1 MKQTPTFYPSA
12 EQYFVRQVSEIRPI
26 FQGDLFA
33 GVFGA
38 FWAHPVAVAARRAG
52 APAPHTQ
59 LQFPKTTDLLNDVY
73 LDGTYGLLLPHP
85 CDFAEDGK
93 GAVQPQ
99 RLIAPVFP
107 ASRTKVPLKQLRSGS
122 VGNLIWI
129 PSWSSV
135 ITEQDWYADLRYCT
149 SVDAA
154 FLARGNRLAAMSPGS
169 WLALN
174 DKLTRYF
181 TGIAMDRA
189 RFVIQR
195 SDLHPDCPTA
205 TEELPA

>member
-1 MKQTPTFYPSA
+1 VKQTPTFYPSA

-33 GVFGA
+33 GVF
-38 FWAHPVAVAARRAG
+38 RAKDSG
-52 APAPHTQ
+52 
-59 LQFPKTTDLLNDVY
+59 Y
-73 LDGTYGLLLPHP
+73 GTYGLLLPHP

-93 GAVQPQ
+93 GSQQPQ
-99 RLIAPVFP
+99 RLIAPVYP

-129 PSWSSV
+129 PNWSSA
-135 ITEQDWYADLRYCT
+135 IAEPDWYADLRYCT

>member
-1 MKQTPTFYPSA
+1 MTQTPTFYPSA
-12 EQYFVRQVSEIRPI
+12 EHYFVRQVSEIRPI

-52 APAPHTQ
+52 APAP
-59 LQFPKTTDLLNDVY
+59 
-73 LDGTYGLLLPHP
+73 YGLLLPHP
-85 CDFAEDGK
+85 CDFADDGK

-107 ASRTKVPLKQLRSGS
+107 ASRTKVQLKQLRSGS
-122 VGNLIWI
+122 VGHLIWI
-129 PSWSSV
+129 PSWSSA
-135 ITEQDWYADLRYCT
+135 ITEPDWYADLRYCT

-181 TGIAMDRA
+181 TGIAIDRP

-195 SDLHPDCPTA
+195 SDLHPDCPT
-205 TEELPA
+205 THDESPV

>member
-1 MKQTPTFYPSA
+1 MTPTPTFYPSA

-26 FQGDLFA
+26 FQGELFA
-33 GVFGA
+33 GGF
-38 FWAHPVAVAARRAG
+38 RA
-52 APAPHTQ
+52 
-59 LQFPKTTDLLNDVY
+59 NDSG
-73 LDGTYGLLLPHP
+73 DGTYGLLLPHP

-129 PSWSSV
+129 PNWSSA

-149 SVDAA
+149 SVDVA
-154 FLARGNRLAAMSPGS
+154 FLARSNRLAAMSPGR

-181 TGIAMDRA
+181 TGIAIDRP

-205 TEELPA
+205 TEESPA

>member
-1 MKQTPTFYPSA
+1 MTQTPTFSPSA
-12 EQYFVRQVSEIRPI
+12 AHYFVRQVSEIRPI

-38 FWAHPVAVAARRAG
+38 
-52 APAPHTQ
+52 
-59 LQFPKTTDLLNDVY
+59 NDSG
-73 LDGTYGLLLPHP
+73 DGTYGLLLPHP
-85 CDFAEDGK
+85 CDFADDGK

-107 ASRTKVPLKQLRSGS
+107 ASRTKVQLKQLRSGS
-122 VGNLIWI
+122 VGHLIWI
-129 PSWSSV
+129 PSWSSA
-135 ITEQDWYADLRYCT
+135 ITEPDWYADLRYCT

-181 TGIAMDRA
+181 TGIAIDRP

-195 SDLHPDCPTA
+195 SDLHPDCPT
-205 TEELPA
+205 THDESPV

>member
-1 MKQTPTFYPSA
+1 MTNAPTFYPNA
-12 EQYFVRQVSEIRPI
+12 EQYFVPTMNASRPI

-38 FWAHPVAVAARRAG
+38 FWAHPVAVAARRALVRS
-52 APAPHTQ
+52 PHEP
-59 LQFPKTTDLLNDVY
+59 FPFPSTTDLLNDVY
-73 LDGTYGLLLPHP
+73 LDGTHGLLLPHP

-93 GAVQPQ
+93 GSTQLQ
-99 RLIAPVFP
+99 RLVAPVFP

-122 VGNLIWI
+122 VGHLIWL
-129 PSWSSV
+129 PKWGPV
-135 ITEQDWYADLRYCT
+135 ITESDWYADLRLCT
-149 SVDAA
+149 SIDAA
-154 FLARGNRLAAMSPGS
+154 FLAHGNRLAAMSPGS

-181 TGIAMDRA
+181 TGIAIDRT

-195 SDLHPDCPTA
+195 SDLHPDCPT
-205 TEELPA
+205 TPAGAGV

>member
-1 MKQTPTFYPSA
+1 MTQTPTFYPSA
-12 EQYFVRQVSEIRPI
+12 EHYFVRQVSEIRPI
-26 FQGDLFA
+26 FQGDLFT

-38 FWAHPVAVAARRAG
+38 
-52 APAPHTQ
+52 
-59 LQFPKTTDLLNDVY
+59 NDSG
-73 LDGTYGLLLPHP
+73 DGTYGLLLPHP
-85 CDFAEDGK
+85 CDFADDGK

-107 ASRTKVPLKQLRSGS
+107 ASRTKVQLKQLRSGS
-122 VGNLIWI
+122 VGHLIWI
-129 PSWSSV
+129 PSWSSA
-135 ITEQDWYADLRYCT
+135 ITEPDWYADLRYCT

-181 TGIAMDRA
+181 TGIAIDRP

-195 SDLHPDCPTA
+195 SDLHPDCPT
-205 TEELPA
+205 THDESPV

>member
-1 MKQTPTFYPSA
+1 MNAS
-12 EQYFVRQVSEIRPI
+12 RPI

-33 GVFGA
+33 GVFGV

-52 APAPHTQ
+52 
-59 LQFPKTTDLLNDVY
+59 LRFPQEPLPFPSTTDLLNDVY
-73 LDGTYGLLLPHP
+73 LDGTFGLLLPHP

-99 RLIAPVFP
+99 RLVAPVFP

-122 VGNLIWI
+122 VGHLIWL
-129 PSWSSV
+129 PKWSPA
-135 ITEQDWYADLRYCT
+135 ITEPDWCADLRLCT
-149 SVDAA
+149 SIDAA
-154 FLARGNRLAAMSPGS
+154 FLAHSNRLASMSPGS

-181 TGIAMDRA
+181 TGIAVDRT

-195 SDLHPDCPTA
+195 SDLHPDCPPT
-205 TEELPA
+205 PAGAGV

>member
-1 MKQTPTFYPSA
+1 MQTSTFYPSA

-33 GVFGA
+33 GVF
-38 FWAHPVAVAARRAG
+38 RA
-52 APAPHTQ
+52 
-59 LQFPKTTDLLNDVY
+59 NDSG
-73 LDGTYGLLLPHP
+73 DGTYGLLLPHP

-93 GAVQPQ
+93 GPTQPQ
-99 RLIAPVFP
+99 RLIAPVLP

-122 VGNLIWI
+122 VGNLIWV
-129 PSWSSV
+129 PSWSSA
-135 ITEQDWYADLRYCT
+135 ITEPDWYADLRYCT
-149 SVDAA
+149 SIDAA
-154 FLARGNRLAAMSPGS
+154 FLARSNRLAAMSPGS

-205 TEELPA
+205 PEESPI

>member
-1 MKQTPTFYPSA
+1 MRQTPTFYPSA

-33 GVFGA
+33 GVF
-38 FWAHPVAVAARRAG
+38 RA
-52 APAPHTQ
+52 
-59 LQFPKTTDLLNDVY
+59 NDSG
-73 LDGTYGLLLPHP
+73 DGTYGLLLPHP

-93 GAVQPQ
+93 GSQQPQ
-99 RLIAPVFP
+99 RLISPVFS

-129 PSWSSV
+129 PSWSSA
-135 ITEQDWYADLRYCT
+135 ITEPDWYADLRYCT

-205 TEELPA
+205 HEESPI

>member
-1 MKQTPTFYPSA
+1 MTQTPTFYPSA
-12 EQYFVRQVSEIRPI
+12 EHYFVRQVSEIRPI

-38 FWAHPVAVAARRAG
+38 
-52 APAPHTQ
+52 
-59 LQFPKTTDLLNDVY
+59 NDSG
-73 LDGTYGLLLPHP
+73 DGTYGLLLPHP
-85 CDFAEDGK
+85 CDFADDGK

-107 ASRTKVPLKQLRSGS
+107 ASRTKVQLKQLRSGS
-122 VGNLIWI
+122 VGHLIWI
-129 PSWSSV
+129 PSWSSA
-135 ITEQDWYADLRYCT
+135 ITEPDWYADLRYCT

-181 TGIAMDRA
+181 TGIAIDRP

-195 SDLHPDCPTA
+195 SDLHPDCPT
-205 TEELPA
+205 THDESPV

>member
-1 MKQTPTFYPSA
+1 MTQAPTFYPNA
-12 EQYFVRQVSEIRPI
+12 ERYFVQTMNASRPI

-33 GVFGA
+33 SIFGA
-38 FWAHPVAVAARRAG
+38 
-52 APAPHTQ
+52 
-59 LQFPKTTDLLNDVY
+59 NDSG
-73 LDGTYGLLLPHP
+73 DGTFGLLLPHP

-99 RLIAPVFP
+99 RLVAPVFP

-122 VGNLIWI
+122 VGHLIWL
-129 PSWSSV
+129 PKWSPA
-135 ITEQDWYADLRYCT
+135 ITEPDWCADLRLCT
-149 SVDAA
+149 SIEAA
-154 FLARGNRLAAMSPGS
+154 FLAHSIRLASMSPGS

-181 TGIAMDRA
+181 TGIAVDRT

-195 SDLHPDCPTA
+195 SDLHPDCPPT
-205 TEELPA
+205 PAGAGV